1 MKYYEL
7 VNCLQMN
14 VLPFPRKVVFVI
26 VGLSSQSHLLLDLEG
41 GGAKV

>member
-14 VLPFPRKVVFVI
+14 VLAFPGKVVFVI
-26 VGLSSQSHLLLDLEG
+26 VGLSSHLLLDLEG
-41 GGAKV
+41 GGVKV